1 MTTSEQIQLFIEYVK
16 RNISKPLPN
25 SETIA
30 QEIHISRSTLF
41 RLVEKELGMTPFQ
54 YIKKVKLEQAK
65 LLFEQG
71 DYQSVRAV
79 AHAVGYTR
87 TDYFIIIYEATF
99 GVNPKDYFQQF

>member
-1 MTTSEQIQLFIEYVK
+1 MTTAEQIQLFKEYVK
-16 RNISKPLPN
+16 QNISKPFPN

-41 RLVEKELGMTPFQ
+41 RLVEKELEMTPFQ

-65 LLFEQG
+65 LLFEQENH
-71 DYQSVRAV
+71 QSVRAV

-87 TDYFIIIYEATF
+87 TDYFILIYEAAF
-99 GVNPKDYFQQF
+99 GVNPRKYFGE